1 MIASRISIVLE
12 ASGRPFDLL
21 ALRPLSP
28 SSGFAGA
35 SRCIGERL
43 AESSPAAVTVKA
55 EMELADSR
63 HVAADVVYDA
73 RRALLADP
81 RVQERFDELDAL
93 AEDRTEADQ
102 QLRKRFAETGTIDD
116 GLNLLT
122 VEKMADF
129 SELLA
134 ATAEAT
140 EGLLDQVAVEAVL
153 RAYRE
158 GRYRGEALAFA
169 VPPSLPWPETGE
181 AVKRLRGGVGADD

>member
-1 MIASRISIVLE
+1 
-12 ASGRPFDLL
+12 
-21 ALRPLSP
+21 
-28 SSGFAGA
+28 
-35 SRCIGERL
+35 
-43 AESSPAAVTVKA
+43 
-55 EMELADSR
+55 MELADSR

-181 AVKRLRGGVGADD
+181 AVKRLRGESGRTIEIAVAAWAARIAGEDPTAADDMAAGETSPSHARMARKRVRDRLHALEA

>member
-1 MIASRISIVLE
+1 
-12 ASGRPFDLL
+12 
-21 ALRPLSP
+21 
-28 SSGFAGA
+28 
-35 SRCIGERL
+35 
-43 AESSPAAVTVKA
+43 
-55 EMELADSR
+55 MELADSR

-81 RVQERFDELDAL
+81 RVQERFDELDAM
-93 AEDRTEADQ
+93 AEERTETDRR
-102 QLRKRFAETGTIDD
+102 LREHLVATGTIDD
-116 GLNLLT
+116 GLNSIAI
-122 VEKMADF
+122 EKMTEF

-181 AVKRLRGGVGADD
+181 AVKRLRGESAQTIDIAVAAWAARIAGEDPTAADDLAAGEASPSHARMARKRVRDRLHALEG